1 MRRFKV
7 LPAAALLTPLLFVV
21 QAFTAQA
28 QEATTGSIHGHIT
41 NTVGLP
47 VTDGIVSLALA
58 GAGEKEA
65 KYTFH
70 ADANGDYKGTG
81 IVPDTYTVI
90 LREPNT
96 PPDKVVD
103 QIMSV
108 KIAAATDLLQD
119 FDLSRADY
127 IAKLTPEER
136 KAAEET
142 RAKNASALKD
152 NAVIKNLNA
161 NLAKARQDI
170 NDKNYTEADSLMSQ
184 ATQAKPDAAVLWMEL
199 GVAQNGEKKYDDAVT
214 SLKKGLDAN
223 AASKK
228 PDPAV
233 EGGLQ
238 NELGRVYA
246 SQNKIPDS
254 QAAFEAAAKADP
266 TKAATYFGNEAIIM
280 SQNGKTDETVAAAD
294 KAIAA
299 DPAKPIPYYL
309 KGQALV
315 SKATIDTKTQKIVA
329 PPGCIESYE
338 KYLELAPDGPM
349 APEVKAVLEGM
360 GQTIK
365 SSYKAKK

>member
-1 MRRFKV
+1 MRRFKL
-7 LPAAALLTPLLFVV
+7 LPAAALLTPLLMTVPALV
-21 QAFTAQA
+21 TARA

-47 VTDGIVSLALA
+47 VTDGIIGLA
-58 GAGEKEA
+58 GVGEKTP

-70 ADANGDYKGTG
+70 SDSNGDYKGTG
-81 IVPDTYTVI
+81 IAPGSYTVI

-103 QIMSV
+103 QVMEV
-108 KIAAATDLLQD
+108 KITAAADLQQD
-119 FDLSRADY
+119 FDLTRAEY
-127 IAKLTPEER
+127 VAKMTPEER

-142 RAKNASALKD
+142 RAKNASALKE
-152 NAVIKNLNA
+152 NSVIKNLNA

-170 NDKNYTEADSLMSQ
+170 TDKNYAEADSLMTQS
-184 ATQAKPDAAVLWMEL
+184 TQAKPDAAVLWLEL
-199 GVAQNGEKKYDDAVT
+199 GSAQNGEKKYDDAIT
-214 SLKKGLDAN
+214 SLKKALDTN
-223 AASKK
+223 AAAKK
-228 PDPAV
+228 PDPQI
-233 EGGLQ
+233 EGGAQ
-238 NELGRVYA
+238 NDLGRVYA
-246 SQNKIPDS
+246 NQNKVPES

-266 TKAATYFGNEAIIM
+266 TKAAMYYGNEAIVM
-280 SQNGKTDETVAAAD
+280 SQTGKTDETVAAAD

-299 DPAKPIPYYL
+299 DPSKPLPYYL

-315 SKATIDTKTQKIVA
+315 SKATLDPKTQKIVA

-349 APEVKAVLEGM
+349 APEVKQVLEGM